1 MVSSNLDV
9 SDLVDRVADYSLT
22 HHDPSPWLG
31 KDLESH
37 DWEKGLLINGL
48 LATERRIED
57 ARALVDRAIE
67 TQTAA
72 GQFSYGS
79 LDPKSL
85 DWDVP
90 WQVDT
95 YTSIADPL
103 IPGHGVLDFFFRT
116 GDDRYREAARRQYE
130 FLQRIDR
137 TAGGGIPQ
145 RREAL
150 ELWVDAL
157 YMVCPFLA
165 RYGVAADE
173 PAAFDDAV
181 QQFRLQR
188 RRLQAEETGLFRH
201 NWRESPDSFIQS
213 AFWSR
218 GNGWVLTAIVDTLDY
233 LPDDHDGRALLEDTF
248 REVSTALLAYQDRTG
263 FWHNVLD
270 DRTSWLETS
279 GTLMFAYAFDRGIEM
294 RLLDD
299 DKFAAPAREAMA
311 ACASVVDENGAVRRV
326 AKVPG
331 GPGAPPGVTL
341 NGQGWFLIAASR
353 FL

>member
-1 MVSSNLDV
+1 MPPTLEE
-9 SDLVDRVADYSLT
+9 LVPRVATYSLE

-37 DWEKGLLINGL
+37 DWEKGLLVNGL
-48 LATERRIED
+48 LANEESVD
-57 ARALVDRAIE
+57 AARSLVDRAVA
-67 TQTAA
+67 TQTGD
-72 GQFSYGS
+72 GQFAYGS
-79 LDPKSL
+79 LDPKPL

-90 WQVDT
+90 WQEAT

-103 IPGHGVLDFFFRT
+103 VPGHGVLDFYFRT
-116 GDDRYREAARRQYE
+116 GEEHYLDAACRQYE

-137 TAGGGIPQ
+137 TEGGGIPQ

-157 YMVCPFLA
+157 YMACPFLA
-165 RYGVAADE
+165 RYGRAADE

-181 QQFRLQR
+181 RQFELQRTRLQDPH
-188 RRLQAEETGLFRH
+188 TGLFRH
-201 NWRESPDSFIQS
+201 NWRETPNSLVQS

-218 GNGWVLTAIVDTLDY
+218 GNGWVTAGIVDTLEH
-233 LPDDHDGRALLEDTF
+233 LPDDHEGRDCLVGIL
-248 REVSTALLAYQDRTG
+248 REVCGAVLDYQDRTG
-263 FWHNVLD
+263 FWPNVLD
-270 DRTSWLETS
+270 DPESWLETS

-294 RLLDD
+294 GVLDED
-299 DKFAAPAREAMA
+299 RFAEPAREAMA
-311 ACASVVDENGAVRRV
+311 VCRGVVDERGAVRRV

-341 NGQGWFLIAASR
+341 HGQGWFLLAVSR
-353 FL
+353 FV